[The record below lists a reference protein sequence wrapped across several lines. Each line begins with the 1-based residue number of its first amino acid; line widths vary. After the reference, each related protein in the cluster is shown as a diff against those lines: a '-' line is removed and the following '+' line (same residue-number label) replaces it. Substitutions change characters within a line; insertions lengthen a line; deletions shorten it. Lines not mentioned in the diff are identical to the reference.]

1 VPSLHPLQL
10 KGGVCAITNLSAA
23 CAGQAGSTCDLL
35 GTSDFG
41 QRSQD
46 GLRLRPTLLMVP
58 VALIISAVAVMLGPS
73 PFAHHARLEAS
84 RGKPHIG
91 KKRKP
96 CYMG

>member
-1 VPSLHPLQL
+1 
-10 KGGVCAITNLSAA
+10 
-23 CAGQAGSTCDLL
+23 
-35 GTSDFG
+35 
-41 QRSQD
+41 
-46 GLRLRPTLLMVP
+46 MVP